1 MVQGMKRLI
10 FAFTILFSINTF
22 AFKFSPMSASLD
34 FKGAGSNTLFYVE
47 NDSSSPIAIQMSFA
61 KREMNEM
68 GEETNSAIGNELT
81 LYPSQLILQPNEK
94 RSIKVSWTGKQ
105 SDDKE
110 LAYRLIAEQL
120 PLDLQIDKK
129 KKSNI
134 KILLRYVA
142 ALYVTDEKFSSQL
155 TFKEIITKNNDLIFV
170 VENSGNKHQI
180 LGNLELTFADKTKK
194 TEIVLKG
201 EELKGMIG
209 ENVLANSK
217 RQFKFSRTGKL
228 EKVSPA
234 SQVKMT
240 FDKE

>member
-1 MVQGMKRLI
+1 MKRLI
-10 FAFTILFSINTF
+10 FAFTIFFSLNAF

-34 FKGAGSNTLFYVE
+34 FKGPGSNTLFYVE
-47 NDSSSPIAIQMSFA
+47 NDSNSPIAIQMSFA

-68 GEETNSAIGNELT
+68 GEESNSAIGNELT
-81 LYPSQLILQPNEK
+81 LYPSQLILQANEK
-94 RSIKVSWTGKQ
+94 RSIKVSWSGKETA
-105 SDDKE
+105 DKE

-120 PLDLQIDKK
+120 PIDLQAEKK

-142 ALYVTDEKFSSQL
+142 ALYVSDEKFSSQL

-180 LGNLELTFADKTKK
+180 LGNLELAFVDKAKK
-194 TEIVLKG
+194 SEVVLKG

-209 ENVLANSK
+209 ENVLAHSK
-217 RQFKFSRTGKL
+217 RQFKFARTGKF
-228 EKVSPA
+228 EKISPTA
-234 SQVKMT
+234 QVKMT